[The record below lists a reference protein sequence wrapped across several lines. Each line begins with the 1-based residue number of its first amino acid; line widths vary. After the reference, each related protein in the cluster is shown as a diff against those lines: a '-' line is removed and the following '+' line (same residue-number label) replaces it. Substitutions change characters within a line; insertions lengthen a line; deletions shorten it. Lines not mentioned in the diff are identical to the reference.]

1 MSEQAP
7 EQPAVEAPVEAPVE
21 PGWQGPTEEEWNA
34 TQQQLQQYA
43 QMLQPLQPQQYGF
56 PQQPQAPDPFSET
69 FQQDLDAYLSYRL
82 QGSQQLEQEIR
93 LAQAEDWAM
102 GHLDELAQK
111 GGEFNRERAYERA
124 NIILMQQG
132 GDPVRALDQAA
143 REIREYEA
151 GIGQAFY
158 DRQIEQLRT
167 NAGAPRALPASGI
180 SGAQTV
186 PTGGLGAGPYAVTR
200 KFFPQGGGN

>member
-93 LAQAEDWAM
+93 
-102 GHLDELAQK
+102 
-111 GGEFNRERAYERA
+111 
-124 NIILMQQG
+124 
-132 GDPVRALDQAA
+132 
-143 REIREYEA
+143 EYEA

-167 NAGAPRALPASGI
+167 NAGAPRGLPASGI

>member
-7 EQPAVEAPVEAPVE
+7 EQPPVEPVEETPLE

-34 TQQQLQQYA
+34 TQQQLAQYA
-43 QMLQPLQPQQYGF
+43 QMLQPQQPQYGY

-93 LAQAEDWAM
+93 LAQAEDWAHE
-102 GHLDELAQK
+102 HLDQLASS
-111 GGEFNRERAYERA
+111 GGEFDRDAAYARA
-124 NIILMQQG
+124 NMILMQQG

-143 REIREYEA
+143 RETREYESRV
-151 GIGQAFY
+151 GQAFY

-167 NAGAPRALPASGI
+167 NAGAPRGLPASGI

-186 PTGGLGAGPYAVTR
+186 PTGGLGSGPYAVTR
-200 KFFPQGGGN
+200 KFFPQGGQG